1 MYKRNKH
8 EGQGVVFLPNL
19 QITSIMSKICVFFF
33 FFLSKLLMF
42 IHEKAGAH
50 PSAVTKKRL
59 LSGPLPFDGSKEMTG
74 LKVTAGENHSIRH
87 GVVCR

>member
-8 EGQGVVFLPNL
+8 GGQGVVFLPNL
-19 QITSIMSKICVFFF
+19 QITSTMSKKN

-59 LSGPLPFDGSKEMTG
+59 LSGPHPFDGSKEMTG
-74 LKVTAGENHSIRH
+74 LKVTAGENHSICH